1 MTWEQLEGSWKQLKG
16 TVRQQWAK
24 ITDND
29 LEYIAG
35 KRDRLVGK
43 LRERHGLSK
52 EEAERKADEW
62 LSGQPGMDRGHE
74 QHSGAGG

>member
-1 MTWEQLEGSWKQLKG
+1 MNWEQLEGSWQQLKG
-16 TVRQQWAK
+16 SVRQQWGK

-35 KRDRLVGK
+35 KRDRFVGK

-52 EEAERKADEW
+52 EEAEKKADEW
-62 LSGQPGMDRGHE
+62 LRTQQGMAAGSQ
-74 QHSGAGG
+74 QHSSAGG